1 MIKVKRDNQGTVET
15 AIKGGAHDIVEEL
28 LNATISIIEML
39 VEKGK
44 LPKEHVIGFI
54 DDFAQQ
60 VKDNIK
66 IEEDK

>member
-1 MIKVKRDNQGTVET
+1 MIKVKRTNDGAVET
-15 AIKGGAHDIVEEL
+15 TIKGVATDIAEEL
-28 LNATISIIEML
+28 LNATVSIVESL
-39 VEKGK
+39 VENGK
-44 LPKEHVIGFI
+44 LPKEKVIGFI

>member
-1 MIKVKRDNQGTVET
+1 MIKVKT
-15 AIKGGAHDIVEEL
+15 IKNGNVKIRMKGEPMDVTEEL
-28 LNATISIIEML
+28 LNATVSIVEML
-39 VEKGK
+39 VEKGN

>member
-1 MIKVKRDNQGTVET
+1 MIKVKRTKQGAVNTK
-15 AIKGGAHDIVEEL
+15 IKGGALDILEEL
-28 LNATISIIEML
+28 LNGTVSIIELL

-44 LPKEHVIGFI
+44 LPKEHVISFI

-66 IEEDK
+66 INN

>member
-1 MIKVKRDNQGTVET
+1 MIKVKRTNDRGVET
-15 AIKGGAHDIVEEL
+15 EIKGEALDILEEL
-28 LNATISIIEML
+28 LNATVSIVEML

-66 IEEDK
+66 IEEGK